1 MAERDPRYV
10 EAHKSA
16 STVLDL
22 GRLGPAMFLLYR
34 RRRLFTAQHL
44 VMTLHINSF
53 GCLLGL
59 MPLAVMSTSSG
70 ESIPVT
76 LLFMAVYLGYI
87 YLALR
92 RVRGQGQGIT
102 AIRLFTLIVLNLVA
116 AIVGTAG
123 AMIDALFS

>member
-1 MAERDPRYV
+1 
-10 EAHKSA
+10 
-16 STVLDL
+16 
-22 GRLGPAMFLLYR
+22 
-34 RRRLFTAQHL
+34 
-44 VMTLHINSF
+44 
-53 GCLLGL
+53 GL

-92 RVRGQGQGIT
+92 RVCGQGQGIT